1 MVRSILAVVAGV
13 AVASLVIWLLELA
26 ATVVYP
32 PPPGLDFSDASAVR
46 AAMEKIP
53 FVALVCVLAA
63 QTIGTFS
70 GAWLAASIAR
80 SSQGQCALVVGVL
93 VMLAGI
99 GNMLMIPHPV
109 WFWVASL
116 LLYLPSAYLGGL
128 SARCV
133 AAWKKPA

>member
-26 ATVVYP
+26 ATMVYP

-53 FVALVCVLAA
+53 FGALVCVLAA

-80 SSQGQCALVVGVL
+80 SSKGQCALAVGVL

-109 WFWVASL
+109 WF
-116 LLYLPSAYLGGL
+116 
-128 SARCV
+128 
-133 AAWKKPA
+133 

>member
-13 AVASLVIWLLELA
+13 VVASLVIWLLELA
-26 ATVVYP
+26 AMMVYP

-53 FVALVCVLAA
+53 LGALICVLAA
-63 QTIGTFS
+63 QTVGTFS
-70 GAWLAASIAR
+70 GACVAASISC
-80 SSQGQCALVVGVL
+80 SSQGVHALAVGAF

-109 WFWVASL
+109 WFWVISL
-116 LLYLPSAYLGGL
+116 LLYLPSAYFGGL
-128 SARCV
+128 LASRR
-133 AAWKKPA
+133 AASKKTA